1 LSHLQASGEAFRGSC
16 SSSQILATC
25 SKQARPGCA
34 KILGSLCPKRVVELT
49 QLLDIQALNMV
60 DKKIF
65 SLSSLVKN
73 NRESSLAQI
82 VSVSVLLIVIIVTL
96 VFENRIVGMQPGYD
110 DIQPKHHGWVTANTL
125 AIISKATPEN
135 YFVGYALAYRDD
147 QNRAEYE
154 YFDRYPVFFSALFN
168 RALSLSTNLADQLFR
183 AKQIMNVIF
192 LGTLILAVLLL
203 EKLTGNKPVALATGL
218 LAFSN
223 PYLLW
228 YKDMVHFDQP
238 ALFGFLLLIYAIAL
252 YKLDGKRIP
261 VYIAT
266 FVAIGM
272 GRGYA
277 SYSIL
282 FLWLAL
288 ESYIILRTKAL
299 EGREKIRNI
308 LRHPSFFLSV
318 LAMVWGASLLLYNII
333 VEARIRDVSILQT
346 SILRSARYRLSLN
359 PQFNLENEGVINW
372 WTFAESQVQRVVQWS
387 FPLKGMDFGLWIN
400 SLILLGMFLIMGIMI
415 WKQPTE
421 KRIVYLTLIFS
432 GFGWLIPLRN
442 LAAFHDY
449 TAMYYIGIPLV
460 FFLSVATLL
469 KPPKFAAYV
478 VVFLMLILYVSAI
491 FQVQSWHEERTER
504 ANEYTY
510 DFVRILEK
518 IEGTG
523 KNINMPERIP
533 YGPFPPGFYLSEHYL
548 TSPEVADYV
557 VTRNRKYSGENLTP
571 DNDVIYLFRK

>member
-1 LSHLQASGEAFRGSC
+1 
-16 SSSQILATC
+16 
-25 SKQARPGCA
+25 
-34 KILGSLCPKRVVELT
+34 
-49 QLLDIQALNMV
+49 LDIQALSMV
-60 DKKIF
+60 DKTLL

-73 NRESSLAQI
+73 NRETSLAQI
-82 VSVSVLLIVIIVTL
+82 VSVSVLLIAVIVTL
-96 VFENRIVGMQPGYD
+96 VFENRIVGLQPGYD
-110 DIQPKHHGWVTANTL
+110 DLQPKHHGWVTANTL

-135 YFVGYALAYRDD
+135 HFVGYALAYRDD
-147 QNRAEYE
+147 QNRAKYE

-168 RALSLSTNLADQLFR
+168 QVLSMSTNLADKLFH

-192 LGTLILAVLLL
+192 LGTLMLAVLIL
-203 EKLTGNKPVALATGL
+203 EKLTGNKPVALAVVL
-218 LAFSN
+218 LSFSN

-238 ALFGFLLLIYAIAL
+238 ALFGFLLLIYAVAL

-261 VYIAT
+261 VYVAT
-266 FVAIGM
+266 FVAIGL

-277 SYSIL
+277 SYPIL
-282 FLWLAL
+282 FLWLTL
-288 ESYIILRTKAL
+288 ESYLILRMKAL
-299 EGREKIRNI
+299 DGKEKIKSI
-308 LRHPSFFLSV
+308 LRHPSFLLSV

-333 VEARIRDVSILQT
+333 VETQIRDVSILQT

-372 WTFAESQVQRVVQWS
+372 WTFTESQVQRIVQWS
-387 FPLKGMDFGLWIN
+387 FPVKGMDFGLWIN
-400 SLILLGMFLIMGIMI
+400 SIILLGMFLIMGTMI
-415 WKQPTE
+415 WKQPLE
-421 KRIVYLTLIFS
+421 KRLLYLILIFS

-460 FFLSVATLL
+460 FFLSVATLI
-469 KPPKFAAYV
+469 KPPKYAAYLLV
-478 VVFLMLILYVSAI
+478 SLTLILYVSVI
-491 FQVQSWHEERTER
+491 FQVRSWHEERSER

-518 IEGTG
+518 IEGAG

-557 VTRNRKYSGENLTP
+557 VTRNRRYPAENLTP
-571 DNDVIYLFRK
+571 ENEIIFLFRK